1 MKKFS
6 LVIKILRKNSGSFA
20 ATALDEIA
28 EERDPFKVLISCILS
43 LRTRDE
49 TTARV
54 SKKLYQLADNPK
66 DMAKLSE
73 NDIARVIKSVNYYKT
88 KAKRIKSISKLLIE
102 KFNGKVP
109 DDLDTLLTFKGVG
122 RKTANIVIVYGF
134 NKQGIPVDVHVHK
147 ISNRLG
153 WVDTKSP
160 EKTEIELRK
169 ILPKQYWMDLN
180 DLFVQ
185 FGQNIC
191 LSRKPKCETCPI
203 SKYCKYYKNLKTT
216 SSAIK

>member
-6 LVIKILRKNSGSFA
+6 IVLKILKKNSRSFA
-20 ATALDEIA
+20 TTTLSEIA
-28 EERDPFKVLISCILS
+28 EERDPFKVLISCLLS

-54 SKKLYQLADNPK
+54 SKKLYELANNSK
-66 DMAKLSE
+66 DMAKLNE
-73 NDIARVIKSVNYYKT
+73 KVIARVIKSVNYYKT
-88 KAKRIKSISKLLIE
+88 KAKRIKAISKLLVE
-102 KFNGKVP
+102 KFDGKVP

-134 NKQGIPVDVHVHK
+134 NKQGIPVDTHVHRV
-147 ISNRLG
+147 SNRLG

-160 EKTEIELRK
+160 EKTEAALRSL
-169 ILPKQYWMDLN
+169 LPKRYWMDIN
-180 DLFVQ
+180 DLFVK

-191 LSRKPKCETCPI
+191 RPINPKCYSCPI
-203 SKYCKYYKNLKTT
+203 KKYCKYYKNLATRQ
-216 SSAIK
+216 IKVK